1 MQFKTLTKD
10 NYVMYAM
17 KAYDNPQCSCLGEFD
32 NDLAR
37 ITYIKRLFKKY
48 ISTDILKERLII
60 NHIVIMTNVFGTK
73 VTARLL
79 FFCMEEY
86 YYAMIKTFLLYLNRL
101 PLDDELIKN
110 ETNLNLSDITIM
122 DDVVKI
128 LRGLE

>member
-1 MQFKTLTKD
+1 VNFKTLTTD

-17 KAYDNPQCSCLGEFD
+17 KAYENPHCKCLGEFD

-37 ITYIKRLFKKY
+37 IQYVKRLFNKY
-48 ISTDILKERLII
+48 ISTDVLRERLII

-79 FFCMEEY
+79 FFRMEEY
-86 YYAMIKTFLLYLNRL
+86 YYALIKTFLLYLNLL

-110 ETNLNLSDITIM
+110 ETNLNLSDITMM
-122 DDVVKI
+122 DDVIKI
-128 LRGLE
+128 LRELE

>member
-1 MQFKTLTKD
+1 
-10 NYVMYAM
+10 MYAM
-17 KAYDNPQCSCLGEFD
+17 KAYENPHCKCLGEFD

-37 ITYIKRLFKKY
+37 IQYVKRLFNKY
-48 ISTDILKERLII
+48 ISNDVLRERLII

-79 FFCMEEY
+79 FFRMEEY
-86 YYAMIKTFLLYLNRL
+86 YYALIKTFLLYLNLL

-110 ETNLNLSDITIM
+110 ETNLNLSDITMM